1 MTDFILPEDCC
12 VSLIKLNFFLNTLLA
27 GQATYSTGDLQQS
40 SGRSPLRGL
49 RVFLKNFQVDERWC
63 FYDYSYLCKG
73 LK

>member
-1 MTDFILPEDCC
+1 MTNFILPDDCC
-12 VSLIKLNFFLNTLLA
+12 IALIKLEIFTKPVLG
-27 GQATYSTGDLQQS
+27 GQAIYSTGDLQQS
-40 SGRSPLRGL
+40 SERSPLRGL